1 MVNVYKKMRYFHFL
15 TFFNISQ
22 GLTQVGV
29 YLPTPCSEP
38 STLNQLATLFLVA
51 IEVISNKVFES
62 LY

>member
-1 MVNVYKKMRYFHFL
+1 MKKMRYFHFL

-29 YLPTPCSEP
+29 YLPTPYSEQ

-51 IEVISNKVFES
+51 IEVISDKVF
-62 LY
+62 

>member
-1 MVNVYKKMRYFHFL
+1 MRYFHFL

-51 IEVISNKVFES
+51 IEVISDKVFES